1 MNKVKCSFAP
11 CAPWYQCREGVA
23 VIGLLRVRNVVKVH
37 SHGNNNKDIT
47 ISVACVGLMVSHAAA
62 GQRFCCV
69 LERFL
74 FMT

>member
-11 CAPWYQCREGVA
+11 CATWYQRREGVVA
-23 VIGLLRVRNVVKVH
+23 IGLLRVPNVVKVH

-47 ISVACVGLMVSHAAA
+47 TSVACVGLMVSHAAE
-62 GQRFCCV
+62 GRRFCCV
-69 LERFL
+69 LEGFL